1 MKKTFLII
9 VVLVLM
15 GFLSESGAVLIDF
28 KSSAF
33 SSANG
38 LTSFYYNPEGLTI
51 EALPDGAKI
60 YQDSSDGLG
69 VNSYSNSSTYEWDE
83 IEGIERLHLH
93 FNANKLL
100 NEILITDLFY
110 EPSNNISG
118 QYLWSRKKSC
128 GKLSHKA
135 AVRL

>member
-28 KSSAF
+28 RSNDF

-38 LTSFYYNPEGLTI
+38 SSTFYYSSAGLTI
-51 EALPDGAKI
+51 EAQPNGAKL

-110 EPSNNISG
+110 EQSNNISG
-118 QYLWSRKKSC
+118 QY
-128 GKLSHKA
+128 
-135 AVRL
+135 

>member
-118 QYLWSRKKSC
+118 QY
-128 GKLSHKA
+128 
-135 AVRL
+135 